1 MPRFSEIWRN
11 QPLFRLILEEVL
23 NHTSGVSEKDLLET
37 LKKEHGVDVSRS
49 EFYEE
54 LMKLELRGFIVVT
67 RVGRDL
73 IIKVSPNI
81 IKILS

>member
-23 NHTSGVSEKDLLET
+23 NHTGGISEKDLLET
-37 LKKEHGVDVSRS
+37 LKKDHGIEVSKS

-54 LMKLELRGFIVVT
+54 LMKLELRGFIVVA
-67 RVGRDL
+67 RVGREL
-73 IIKVSPNI
+73 VIKVSPNI
-81 IKILS
+81 TKLLS